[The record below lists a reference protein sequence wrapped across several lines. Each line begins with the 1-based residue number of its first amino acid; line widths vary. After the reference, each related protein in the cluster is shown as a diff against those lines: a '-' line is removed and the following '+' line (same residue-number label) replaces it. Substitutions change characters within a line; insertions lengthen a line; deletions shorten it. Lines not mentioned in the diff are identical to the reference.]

1 MGVCH
6 TEKASQYNPS
16 PQICQHIPPEEVL
29 LYHHSLILLRTLT
42 MDTIIL
48 SKINPYSTFSY
59 CPYNIIY
66 SYFFSIQHADENYSL
81 HLIPIVVS
89 LYVCLEQSL
98 SPPHHPFLLV
108 FHVINMFKEP
118 KPTDFAVWPSVY
130 SCMIDS
136 PILVLDYALW
146 AGMLPAWCC
155 VLLSAL
161 HHRRHEAQLS
171 SCLGISFK
179 MQRSWIIL

>member
-48 SKINPYSTFSY
+48 SNLNPYSTFSY

-66 SYFFSIQHADENYSL
+66 SYFFSIQDADENYSL
-81 HLIPIVVS
+81 HLIPIVMS

-98 SPPHHPFLLV
+98 SPPTTLFFWSFMSLTCL
-108 FHVINMFKEP
+108 K
-118 KPTDFAVWPSVY
+118 
-130 SCMIDS
+130 S
-136 PILVLDYALW
+136 PGQLILQYDLQFILV
-146 AGMLPAWCC
+146 
-155 VLLSAL
+155 
-161 HHRRHEAQLS
+161 
-171 SCLGISFK
+171 
-179 MQRSWIIL
+179 